1 MEGAACHGAAAILT
15 RSAASTR
22 SGAVAKLPAAAQRWG
37 GRTRHLASA
46 SSPSWLTSPP
56 VMAQR
61 AAVSTVQAM
70 LPTAGAAIQIAE
82 NMRPRGSAVY
92 PTICGWEWI
101 ERLTAMVSGKAGT
114 A

>member
-1 MEGAACHGAAAILT
+1 
-15 RSAASTR
+15 
-22 SGAVAKLPAAAQRWG
+22 
-37 GRTRHLASA
+37 
-46 SSPSWLTSPP
+46 
-56 VMAQR
+56 MAQR